1 MFERVLVATDFE
13 DGLYRFGLCLQSFH
27 DSGVRHLGFVH
38 AIPWKGNQVG
48 GLPPSMDAEKS
59 EALAYIQ
66 RYLQPDVPEEL
77 KPEIVVQVG
86 KPSEVIQ
93 QAIASF
99 KPDVMVLGM
108 PSRSLLAEKVFGST
122 TIGLIPQLDI
132 PVLIVRPPMASALTE
147 AELNL
152 RCRDLFD
159 YWLVP
164 CDLENVTQT
173 LLSKVSESLRKGE
186 GRQTQKL
193 LLLHIMETTSSRR
206 FGTDVDAQLNAARE
220 KLAALGAELANQ
232 IPDTVKVTTE
242 VRLGSPVKEILSTA
256 QDYDITA
263 IATTS
268 RNTGRIWE
276 WTVPSVAGELL
287 RRSWH
292 AVLFFP
298 ASD

>member
-13 DGLYRFGLCLQSFH
+13 DGLYRFGLCLQSFR
-27 DSGVRHLGFVH
+27 DSGVQHLGFVH

-48 GLPPSMDAEKS
+48 GLPPSMDEEKS
-59 EALAYIQ
+59 DATAYIN
-66 RYLQPDVPEEL
+66 RYLQPNVPAEL
-77 KPEIVVQVG
+77 APDIIVQVG

-93 QAIASF
+93 HAIDSF

-159 YWLVP
+159 YLLVP

-173 LLSKVSESLRKGE
+173 LLAKVTEALQQGE
-186 GRQTQKL
+186 GTQTDRI
-193 LLLHIMETTSSRR
+193 LLLHVMETTSSRR
-206 FGTDVDAQLNAARE
+206 FSTDVEAQLGSAKE
-220 KLAALGAELANQ
+220 KLAALGAELAQ
-232 IPDTVKVTTE
+232 HIPATVKVDTE
-242 VRLGSPVKEILSTA
+242 VRVGSPVKEILATA

-292 AVLFFP
+292 SVLFFP
-298 ASD
+298 AAD

>member
-1 MFERVLVATDFE
+1 MDGRNGMFERVLVATDFE
-13 DGLYRFGLCLQSFH
+13 DGLYRFGLCLQSFR
-27 DSGVRHLGFVH
+27 DSGVKQLGFVH

-48 GLPPSMDAEKS
+48 GLPPSMDAEQS
-59 EALAYIQ
+59 EALAYIK
-66 RYLQPDVPEEL
+66 RYLQPDVPDDL
-77 KPEIVVQVG
+77 IPDIIVQVG

-93 QAIASF
+93 HAIASF
-99 KPDVMVLGM
+99 QPDVMVLGM

-159 YWLVP
+159 YLLVP

-173 LLSKVSESLRKGE
+173 LLSKVSESLQKGE
-186 GRQTQKL
+186 GTQTKQL
-193 LLLHIMETTSSRR
+193 LLLHVMETTSSRR
-206 FGTDVDAQLNAARE
+206 FGADVEAQLDTARE
-220 KLAALGAELANQ
+220 KLASLGAELSER
-232 IPDTVKVTTE
+232 IPETVNVATE
-242 VRLGSPVKEILSTA
+242 VRVGSPVKEILSTA

-287 RRSWH
+287 
-292 AVLFFP
+292 
-298 ASD
+298 